1 MNAQH
6 LILPSFNEKTVEDK
20 VYLESK
26 FDKNCV
32 IILMDQVKSHDNGK
46 YLLSNCKTGNLQ
58 SWMPH
63 YTLLD

>member
-6 LILPSFNEKTVEDK
+6 LILPFFNEKTVEDK

-32 IILMDQVKSHDNGK
+32 IILMDQVKSHGNGK
-46 YLLSNCKTGNLQ
+46 GLLSKL
-58 SWMPH
+58 
-63 YTLLD
+63 